1 MLAAD
6 QVKKVSRKH
15 CFCFK
20 SLLTFSSGRIF
31 QHHKTYIWVGLLVQS
46 LFSKD
51 DNVLPNIEWN
61 GWGDISAS
69 AHAFL
74 GYLWFSIGNIK
85 VVRRNGLEILIPK
98 HMWKSKIGHLEHI
111 WGQNPYD
118 TFFLGHR
125 VHVIDI
131 WISLMIIFLYPVDKE
146 K

>member
-51 DNVLPNIEWN
+51 NNVLPNIE
-61 GWGDISAS
+61 
-69 AHAFL
+69 
-74 GYLWFSIGNIK
+74 
-85 VVRRNGLEILIPK
+85 
-98 HMWKSKIGHLEHI
+98 
-111 WGQNPYD
+111 
-118 TFFLGHR
+118 
-125 VHVIDI
+125 
-131 WISLMIIFLYPVDKE
+131 
-146 K
+146 